1 MADAVLCGFRDGGQ
15 ILQCERRQVLMKTFI
30 FLFLS
35 IAGTVPAFAADVTAE
50 RVDHLLAGFNKPGS
64 AGCSVGVIR
73 NGRFIYK
80 KSFGYASLELGVPL
94 TPQSVFYVGSVSKQF
109 TAASVVL
116 AAEQDYLSLDDDVR
130 KYLPELP
137 DYGHH
142 VTLRQMLHQTSGFRD
157 FFDLI
162 ALSGGNPA
170 EIGSPADI
178 LKLIVRQKGLNNV
191 PGAEWNYSNSNY
203 FLLAEVVQRATKKSL
218 ARFAAESIFQPLGMK
233 HTLFF
238 DDNTLVV
245 PNRVAA
251 YDPGKDGKFL
261 VDWSTS
267 YNLVGGGGVMST
279 IDDLLLWDW
288 NFSANKLG
296 KGTLVQQLQS
306 HGVLNN
312 GNQINYALGLMLG
325 DYRGMPTV
333 EHSGANF
340 GYRSE
345 YLRFPQQRF
354 SAIVLCNLSTAGPV
368 GLAHKIS
375 DLYLEGDLAPTSA
388 PRVSPGFPNPEPF
401 AGTYLDPHTKT
412 IYKFTVEGEN
422 LLGWGEAL
430 QPVAANQY
438 YDLQGDVMTF
448 SSNNGVMHVSL
459 PIPGEL
465 YFSGDRIEPLELSA
479 AELSGFAGN
488 YHSEDLDV
496 SYTLSVE
503 GGHLTVKVPN
513 NPSIPLDA
521 AGRDE
526 FYSND
531 LGDLVFHTDAGHRV
545 SAFSLS
551 TQASRGIIFAK
562 VN

>member
-1 MADAVLCGFRDGGQ
+1 MRIWIAL
-15 ILQCERRQVLMKTFI
+15 L
-30 FLFLS
+30 LS
-35 IAGTVPAFAADVTAE
+35 ISTMSATVASDATTSQTVDQLFAAFD
-50 RVDHLLAGFNKPGS
+50 RPGS
-64 AGCSVGVIR
+64 PGCAIGVIR
-73 NGRFIYK
+73 NGGFVYK

-116 AAEQDYLSLDDDVR
+116 ATEQGYLSLDDDVR

-137 DYGHH
+137 DYGHP

-157 FFDLI
+157 FLDLI

-203 FLLAEVVQRATKKSL
+203 FLLAEAVQRATKKSL
-218 ARFAAESIFQPLGMK
+218 ARFAAENIFQPLGMK

-251 YDPGKDGKFL
+251 YDPGKDGAFV

-267 YNLVGGGGVMST
+267 YDLVGGGGLMST
-279 IDDLLLWDW
+279 IEGLLLWDQ
-288 NFSANKLG
+288 NFYSNRLG
-296 KGTLVQQLQS
+296 KGTLVQQLQN

-312 GNQINYALGLMLG
+312 GNQINYAMGLMLG
-325 DYRGMPTV
+325 EYRGLPTV

-354 SAIVLCNLSTAGPV
+354 SAILLCNLSSAGPV

-375 DLYLEGDLAPTSA
+375 DLYLQEDLVPVSTPRASA
-388 PRVSPGFPNPEPF
+388 GFPDAETF

-412 IYKFTVEGEN
+412 IYKFTVEGGN
-422 LLGWGEAL
+422 LMAWGEAL
-430 QPVAANQY
+430 QRVAANQY
-438 YDLQGDVMTF
+438 YDLQGDIMTF
-448 SSNNGVMHVSL
+448 AHDNGVMHLTL
-459 PIPGEL
+459 PIRGEM
-465 YFSGDRIEPLELSA
+465 YFSGDRVQPFPPSA
-479 AELSGFAGN
+479 AGLSEFTGN
-488 YHSEDLDV
+488 FHSEELDTT
-496 SYTLSVE
+496 YTLSVE
-503 GGHLTVKVPN
+503 GGRLRVKVPN
-513 NPSIPLDA
+513 NAPIRLDA
-521 AGRDE
+521 AGPNE
-526 FYSND
+526 FYSSD

-545 SAFSLS
+545 STFSLS
-551 TQASRGIIFAK
+551 TQASRGIIFAR
-562 VN
+562 VH

>member
-1 MADAVLCGFRDGGQ
+1 MRTFM
-15 ILQCERRQVLMKTFI
+15 ILL
-30 FLFLS
+30 LS
-35 IAGTVPAFAADVTAE
+35 ITGAVGALAADVTAQK
-50 RVDHLLAGFNKPGS
+50 VDQLLAAFDRPGS
-64 AGCSVGVIR
+64 PGCAVGVIR
-73 NGRFIYK
+73 NGRFVYE

-94 TPQSVFYVGSVSKQF
+94 TPESVFYVGSVSKQF

-130 KYLPELP
+130 KYIPELP
-137 DYGHH
+137 DYGHP
-142 VTLRQMLHQTSGFRD
+142 VTLRQMLHQTSGLRD

-170 EIGSPADI
+170 EIGAPADI
-178 LKLIVRQKGLNNV
+178 LRLIVRQKGLNNV

-218 ARFAAESIFQPLGMK
+218 ARFAAENIFQPLGMK

-251 YDPGKDGKFL
+251 YDPGKNGEFQ
-261 VDWSTS
+261 VDWSTT
-267 YNLVGGGGVMST
+267 YNLVGGGGLMST
-279 IDDLLLWDW
+279 VDDLMLWDG
-288 NFSANKLG
+288 NFFANKLG
-296 KGTLVQQLQS
+296 KGTLVKELQS
-306 HGVLNN
+306 YGVLNN
-312 GNQINYALGLMLG
+312 GNQINYAMGLTLGE
-325 DYRGMPTV
+325 YRGLPTA

-354 SAIVLCNLSTAGPV
+354 SVILLCNLSTAGPV

-375 DLYLEGDLAPTSA
+375 DLYLQGDLAPTSA
-388 PRVSPGFPNPEPF
+388 PRVSSGFPNPESF
-401 AGTYLDPHTKT
+401 AGTYLDPQTKT
-412 IYKFTVEGEN
+412 IYTFTTEGGN
-422 LLGWGEAL
+422 LMGWGEAL
-430 QPVAANQY
+430 QRVAANQY

-448 SSNNGVMHVSL
+448 SSNNGVVHLSL

-465 YFSGDRIEPLELSA
+465 YFSGDRMQPLDVSA
-479 AELSGFAGN
+479 AELSRFTGSF
-488 YHSEDLDV
+488 HSAELDTTYIV
-496 SYTLSVE
+496 TVE

-526 FYSND
+526 FYSSE
-531 LGDLVFHTDAGHRV
+531 LGDLVFHTDAGHLV
-545 SAFSLS
+545 SVFSLS